1 MAYKRKSPL
10 NAGTAYSN
18 PSGAIGD
25 YSKLKTTMPTNQLS
39 AAGESSSS
47 DDKIE
52 LDPEKLKN
60 KGDKK
65 YYPKLQEK
73 LASAKN
79 AKQSQKI
86 ENKIDKK
93 SNRHKSQ
100 ANRNQM
106 EDNVK
111 RASQEK
117 RLLNKEENKKEKM
130 ENKAEKKGIDKKV
143 VTEGSPAKYLNPNT
157 MAVQG
162 DAGQSQETNDMNIM
176 PNRAGRPINSNV
188 LMNDPMNYQDPSKI
202 PAQQN
207 GQEQMFSNM
216 ASSTGDPSGVN
227 PTTGLVEQQSTQDP
241 NQMQPSPFNKK
252 GEPDKVYQAKEGG
265 SVGAGGT
272 LPELTVTPNYSS
284 HMTKMRQAKDVV
296 NDFGNDKKQRARD
309 LKQQKIGRRFKDLK
323 QQKIGR
329 AQEMVPTKELRA
341 AKVMNKLTKVNSPE
355 KKIKSKPAVNP
366 LTNSPLNKTLPNPK
380 EGQVRVQK
388 QKKKLKNTNPKFA
401 AMGLVSSDDVKLK
414 NVSEKRA
421 KRMEKRGWKESFD
434 PEKPHPPKKEAVIN
448 GTTYTVSGNSPFN
461 KTGWIQDVNK
471 DIERRGTKG
480 VCTGDKF
487 GSASCPP
494 GSKRYNL
501 AKTFKKINKK

>member
-10 NAGTAYSN
+10 NTGTAYSN

-39 AAGESSSS
+39 ANGESSSS

-73 LASAKN
+73 LANAKN

-86 ENKIDKK
+86 ENKIDRK
-93 SNRHKSQ
+93 SNRHKSK

-106 EDNVK
+106 EDNIK

-117 RLLNKEENKKEKM
+117 RLLTKEKEKQGKM
-130 ENKAEKKGIDKKV
+130 EDKAKRKGIDVKV

-162 DAGQSQETNDMNIM
+162 DAGQSQETNDMNVM

-202 PAQQN
+202 SAQQN
-207 GQEQMFSNM
+207 SQEQMFSNM
-216 ASSTGDPSGVN
+216 ASSSGDPSGIN
-227 PTTGLVEQQSTQDP
+227 PNTGLVDQKNPMDP
-241 NQMQPSPFNKK
+241 NQMQSSPFNKK

-284 HMTKMRQAKDVV
+284 HMRTLRQANDPI
-296 NDFGNDKKQRARD
+296 NDFGNEKKQMARD
-309 LKQQKIGRRFKDLK
+309 LKQQKIGRRFKEVK

-341 AKVMNKLTKVNSPE
+341 ATVMNKLTKVNSPE
-355 KKIKSKPAVNP
+355 KKIKSKSAVNP

-380 EGQVRVQK
+380 EGQVRM
-388 QKKKLKNTNPKFA
+388 QKKKKKIKNTNPKFA
-401 AMGLVSSDDVKLK
+401 AMGLVSLDDVKQK

-421 KRMEKRGWKESFD
+421 KRMEKRGWKESLD
-434 PEKPHPPKKEAVIN
+434 PEKPRPPKKEAVIN

-501 AKTFKKINKK
+501 AKTFKKMNKK